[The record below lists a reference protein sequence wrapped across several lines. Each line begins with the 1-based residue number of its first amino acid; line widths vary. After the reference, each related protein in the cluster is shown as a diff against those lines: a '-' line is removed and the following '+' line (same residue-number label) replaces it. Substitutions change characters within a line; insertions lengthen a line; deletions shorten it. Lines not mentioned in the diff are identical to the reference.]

1 MAKVKIPFTVT
12 VGLQTKRKLSALSK
26 NTKIPISRLTEEAL
40 ESLFERQ
47 EYCDKLTD
55 KKSKG

>member
-12 VGLQTKRKLSALSK
+12 VGLQTKRKLSMLSK

-40 ESLFERQ
+40 ENLFERP
-47 EYCDKLTD
+47 EYCDKLTE
-55 KKSKG
+55 KKVKG